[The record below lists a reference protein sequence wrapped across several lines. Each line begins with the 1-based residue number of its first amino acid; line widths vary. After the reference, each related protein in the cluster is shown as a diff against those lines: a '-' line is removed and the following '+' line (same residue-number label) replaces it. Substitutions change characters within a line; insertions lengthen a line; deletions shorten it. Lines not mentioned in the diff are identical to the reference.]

1 MHWANLFDR
10 VKESTSDSDEIII
23 ISGYASASI
32 IDEVAK
38 LGKKTTVVYGMYPRD
53 GVTQL
58 LHDKLCSLNAT
69 YPNLTI
75 MIAYYYHVHTKC
87 YLFFN
92 DSEKHIYFGSANASE
107 PGLNCSEYS
116 EVLVELRDKKYISEL
131 VDYSIKIINDSVICS
146 DPRVIPSKSNKK
158 GKGSSR
164 RLLLTKPLSSYS
176 VDMSLYMEG
185 SSPKKVQPRAGINWG
200 CQSGH
205 SKKVGVGTYA
215 EAYIP
220 VLARHIDGFP
230 AIFPPNQ
237 SIRSSSS
244 GKSTRQNDPFDVIWD
259 DGELMKMIFSG
270 EGVKRPTKGKRPSGG
285 VYRVYPKQLTSAD
298 GGGAVLGEYLRKRLQ
313 SSGVTIGNHDVIK
326 YSHLKKYG
334 RDFIQ
339 FTYIHPGYYEA
350 DFSI

>member
-1 MHWANLFDR
+1 VYWNNLFDR
-10 VKESTSDSDEIII
+10 VIESTNDNDEITI

-38 LGKKTTVVYGMYPRD
+38 LGKKTTFVYGMYPRD
-53 GVTQL
+53 GITQFL
-58 LHDKLCSLNAT
+58 YDKLCSLNAT

-87 YLFFN
+87 YLFCN
-92 DSEKHIYFGSANASE
+92 DSEKYVYIGSANASE
-107 PGLNCSEYS
+107 PGLNGSEYS
-116 EVLVELRDKKYISEL
+116 EVLVELKDKKYISAL
-131 VDYSIKIINDSVICS
+131 LDYVNQIINDSVICS
-146 DPRVIPSKSNKK
+146 DPRVIPSKSSKK
-158 GKGSSR
+158 GKGSLR
-164 RLLLTKPLSSYS
+164 RQLSTEPHTSYS
-176 VDMSLYMEG
+176 ADMPLYMEG
-185 SSPKKVQPRAGINWG
+185 SSPKKVQPKAGVNWG
-200 CQSGH
+200 CQAGN

-270 EGVKRPTKGKRPSGG
+270 DGVERPTKGKRSSGG

-313 SSGVTIGNHDVIK
+313 SRGVTIGNHDVIK

-334 RDFIQ
+334 RDYIQ

-350 DFSI
+350 DFSL